1 MIFKTEAGVCL
12 RSKRQFRP
20 LILSLTLVLAFGLS
34 AYGQVERGTVTGLVT
49 DSSGAVVVGANITIR
64 NASTNVET
72 RTQSNS
78 AGIYYLPSL
87 PPGQYDLRVEHSGFK
102 PEVISNI
109 PLLANLT
116 ATFNVTLQL
125 GETTQEVTVQATAVT
140 LESQTTAVSNVLQN
154 RQVAELPDL
163 GRNPLQLA
171 ALAVGAQPAGGAITN
186 SSSQA
191 PMQSNPATV
200 VRLSGGTASQNEVL
214 TDGGESRAFHAS
226 TASVIPLE
234 SIAEFRLDMAAYSS
248 EFGRSGGGVFNIVT
262 KSGTN
267 DFHGVGYEFL
277 QNDTLNANTWQNDRT
292 NVVKGL
298 FQQNQFGAAIG
309 GPIQKNKLFFF
320 FNYEGLRNGTA
331 IQSLDTVPTPLQAA
345 GNFSQTLATSGALDV
360 IYDPNTTAPNSASPG
375 NYVRTPFP
383 GNIVPANRIN
393 AISQAVLPYWPAPNR
408 PGQGPTQFNNY
419 FVAGK
424 SLNSSDAYLGRVDYY
439 ISQKERLFGRFNA
452 QEPLSHAAGIP
463 QQDVALVSQNISSS
477 PVRNALIC
485 LTSTFSPTMLGEFR
499 LAYIR
504 LQSNSV
510 WDGKGFDIASLGYP
524 ASVTNFIKNTEY
536 NTFPNISVSQYTV
549 GTGLS
554 VTSGSSGE
562 VTSLAGGNHS
572 VTPTDN
578 WQLQYD
584 LTWMH
589 GRHKVRLGAQFE
601 MLLLN
606 SYATN
611 SPAGAYFFD
620 RRYTEGPDPL
630 LQSAAGGNGLASFL
644 LGIPISDR
652 ISDDIRIKPTSRY
665 YGFYVQDD
673 FQMTRKLTLNLGLR
687 YEYQTPYWDKYGSFG
702 FFNFQG
708 TEPVTGR
715 MGTFQSTPP
724 GQYLTVPQRH
734 GFGPRV
740 GLAYTIFP
748 KTVIRTAGA
757 VFYAPTD
764 TQNPGTS
771 DWGNGLFTLDDG
783 TLGAP
788 SPYPNTPP
796 PGGSW
801 SNPFAS
807 GILLGSHTQTF
818 PGQNVRT
825 YNKYHPFPYVA
836 DWTFGIQHE
845 LSPTIMVEAAYVGSK
860 VTHLA
865 QNLFGNQVNPAY
877 LSYGSQLLAQ
887 VANPFYGQ
895 ITDGALSYPTV
906 AFNQLLRPF
915 PQYQQLLLVRQDSG
929 DMEYQSV
936 QFKVVKQFSH
946 GLAVTGG
953 YTISKD
959 MTDDFESGV
968 TETGPNNA
976 LYNNHYNHT
985 IDTNDIPQRFVAAWM
1000 YELPV
1005 GLGKAHLSSGALG
1018 KVIGAWQWNS
1028 IATFQK
1034 GVPLRIVGSD
1044 NTGLPDFS
1052 LNAGRA
1058 NRLCNPV
1065 LSNPTTNQY
1074 FSTSCFAQAA
1084 PFTMPTDSLTE
1095 PRLRDYG
1102 RANFDMSLFRSQIIK
1117 ERYTVQLRFEAFNV
1131 FNHPMLSLG
1140 NGSSITVSS
1149 AQFGQV
1155 LEGINPR
1162 QLQLG
1167 LRLVF

>member
-1 MIFKTEAGVCL
+1 MRRHNQVVLTT
-12 RSKRQFRP
+12 
-20 LILSLTLVLAFGLS
+20 ILLAQLFQTTAL
-34 AYGQVERGTVTGLVT
+34 AQVERGTVTGLVT
-49 DSSGAVVVGANITIR
+49 DSSGAVIVRARVGIR
-64 NASTNVET
+64 NVNTNVET
-72 RTQSNS
+72 KTLSNP
-78 AGIYYLPSL
+78 AGIFYLPSL
-87 PPGQYDLRVEHSGFK
+87 PPGQYELRIEQNGFK
-102 PEVISNI
+102 PEVISDI
-109 PLLANLT
+109 PLRANLT
-116 ATFNVTLQL
+116 ATFNVTLEV
-125 GETTQEVTVQATAVT
+125 GETSQTVTVQASAVQ
-140 LESQTTAVSNVLQN
+140 LESQTTAVGQVLQN
-154 RQVAELPDL
+154 RQMAELPDL

-171 ALAVGAQPAGGAITN
+171 AIAVGALPAGGAITN
-186 SSSQA
+186 TSTQA

-200 VRLSGGTASQNEVL
+200 VRLSGGTASQNGVL

-277 QNDTLNANTWQNDRT
+277 QNNHLNANAWQNNRT
-292 NVVKGL
+292 GVVKGL
-298 FQQNQFGAAIG
+298 FQLNQFGGAIG
-309 GPIQKNKLFFF
+309 GPIRKNKLFFF
-320 FNYEGLRNGTA
+320 FNYEGLRQGSA
-331 IQSLDTVPTPLQAA
+331 IQSLATVPTALQAA
-345 GNFSQTLATSGALDV
+345 GNFSQTLATTGALDV
-360 IYDPNTTAPNSASPG
+360 IYDPNTTAPNPANQSNTIRS
-375 NYVRTPFP
+375 PFP
-383 GNIVPANRIN
+383 GNIIPADRIN
-393 AISQAVLPYWPAPNR
+393 AISRNVLPYWPAANR

-424 SLNSSDAYLGRVDYY
+424 SVSQSDAYLGRVDYY
-439 ISQKERLFGRFNA
+439 ISPGERIFGRFNA
-452 QEPLSHAAGIP
+452 QQPISHAVGLP
-463 QQDVALVSQNISSS
+463 QQDVALVSQNITSS
-477 PVRNALIC
+477 PVRNGLIC
-485 LTSTFSPTMLGEFR
+485 LTSTFSPSVLGEFR
-499 LAYIR
+499 FAFIR
-504 LQSNSV
+504 LQSNGV
-510 WDGKGFDIASLGYP
+510 WDGKGFDFASLGFP
-524 ASVTNFIKNTEY
+524 KSVTDYVKNVEY

-554 VTSGSSGE
+554 VTSGSSQE
-562 VTSLAGGNHS
+562 VSSLAGGNRTL
-572 VTPTDN
+572 TPTGN

-584 LTWMH
+584 VTWMH
-589 GRHKVRLGAQFE
+589 GRHKLRMGAQLE
-601 MLLLN
+601 LLLLN

-620 RRYTEGPDPL
+620 RRYTQGPDPL
-630 LQSAAGGNGLASFL
+630 VNTAAGGNGFASFL
-644 LGIPISDR
+644 LGVPISDR
-652 ISDDIRIKPTSRY
+652 ISDDIHIKPTAKY
-665 YGFYVQDD
+665 YGLYVQDD
-673 FQMTRKLTLNLGLR
+673 FQVTRKLTMNLGVR
-687 YEYQTPYWDKYGSFG
+687 WEYQTPYWDKYGSFG
-702 FFNFQG
+702 YFDFNSN
-708 TEPVTGR
+708 EPVTGAK
-715 MGTFQSTPP
+715 GNFAHTPP
-724 GQYLTVPQRH
+724 GGYLTVPQKR

-740 GLAYTIFP
+740 GLAYSIFP

-771 DWGNGLFTLDDG
+771 DWGNGLFALGDG

-801 SNPFAS
+801 SNPFAT
-807 GILLGSHTQTF
+807 GISVGSPTETF

-825 YNKYHPFPYVA
+825 YNRYHPFPYVA

-845 LSPTIMVEAAYVGSK
+845 LSRTLMLEAAYVGSK

-865 QNLFGNQVNPAY
+865 QNLFANQVNPIY

-887 VANPFYGQ
+887 VPNPFYGK
-895 ITDGALSYPTV
+895 IKSGALSFPTV

-936 QFKVVKQFSH
+936 QFKVTKQFSH
-946 GLAVTGG
+946 GFTITGG
-953 YTISKD
+953 LTISKD
-959 MTDDFESGV
+959 MTNDFESGV

-985 IDTNDIPQRFVAAWM
+985 IDTNDIPRRLVAAWM

-1005 GLGKAHLSSGALG
+1005 GSGKAHLGSGLAG
-1018 KVIGAWQWNS
+1018 KIVGAWQWNG

-1034 GVPLRIVGSD
+1034 GVPLRIVGPD

-1058 NRLCNPV
+1058 NRLCDPV
-1065 LSNPTTNQY
+1065 LQNPTTNQY
-1074 FSTSCFAQAA
+1074 FNTSCFASASA
-1084 PFTMPTDSLTE
+1084 FTMPTDSLTQ
-1095 PRLRDYG
+1095 PKLRDYG
-1102 RANFDMSLFRSQIIK
+1102 RANFDMSLFRTQK
-1117 ERYTVQLRFEAFNV
+1117 FGERFSAQFRLEAFNIM
-1131 FNHPMLSLG
+1131 NHPMLTLG
-1140 NGSSITVSS
+1140 NGSSVSVSS

-1155 LEGINPR
+1155 LTGINPR

-1167 LRLVF
+1167 LRLLF

>member
-1 MIFKTEAGVCL
+1 MRQECHLFL
-12 RSKRQFRP
+12 RLVIYLFV
-20 LILSLTLVLAFGLS
+20 LSSVLCA
-34 AYGQVERGTVTGLVT
+34 QVERGTVTGLVT
-49 DSSGAVVVGANITIR
+49 DSTGAVVVGAKITIR
-64 NASTNVET
+64 NVNTNVET

-78 AGIYYLPSL
+78 TGIYYLPSL
-87 PPGQYDLRVEHSGFK
+87 PPGEYELRVEQTGFK

-116 ATFNVTLQL
+116 ATYNVTFQL
-125 GETTQEVTVQATAVT
+125 GEVNQAVTVQATAVT
-140 LESQTTAVSNVLQN
+140 LESQTTAISNVLQN
-154 RQVAELPDL
+154 REVAELPDL
-163 GRNPLQLA
+163 SRNPLQLA
-171 ALAVGAQPAGGAITN
+171 AIAVGAQPTGGAITN
-186 SSSQA
+186 TSSQA

-267 DFHGVGYEFL
+267 EFHGVGYEFL
-277 QNDTLNANTWQNDRT
+277 QNNHLNANLWQNDRT
-292 NVVKGL
+292 AVVKGL
-298 FQQNQFGAAIG
+298 FQQNQFGAAVG
-309 GPIQKNKLFFF
+309 GPIQKSKLFFF
-320 FNYEGLRNGTA
+320 FNYEGLRQGSA
-331 IQSLDTVPTPLQAA
+331 IQSLNTVPTAA
-345 GNFSQTLATSGALDV
+345 QDSGDFSHTSATTGALDV
-360 IYDPNTTAPNSASPG
+360 IYDPNTTGADPANPG
-375 NYVRTPFP
+375 NAVRSPFP
-383 GNIVPANRIN
+383 GNVIPSSRIN
-393 AISQAVLPYWPAPNR
+393 PISQAVLPYWPAPNR

-419 FVAGK
+419 FVTGK
-424 SLNSSDAYLGRVDYY
+424 AISKSDAYLGRVDYY
-439 ISQKERLFGRFNA
+439 ISQSERLFGRFNA
-452 QEPLSHAAGIP
+452 QQVLSQSVGLPA
-463 QQDVALVSQNISSS
+463 QDVALVSRNITTS
-477 PVRNALIC
+477 PVRNGLIA
-485 LTSTFSPTMLGEFR
+485 LTSTFSPTLLGEFR

-510 WDGKGFDIASLGYP
+510 WDGKGFDIASLGFP
-524 ASVTNFIKNTEY
+524 ASVTNYIKNIEY

-554 VTSGSSGE
+554 VTVGSSQE
-562 VTSLAGGNHS
+562 VSSLSGGNHS

-578 WQLQYD
+578 WQMQYD

-589 GRHKVRLGAQFE
+589 GRHKVRYGAQVE
-601 MLLLN
+601 LLMLT

-620 RRYTEGPDPL
+620 RRYTEGPNPL
-630 LQSAAGGNGLASFL
+630 LQSPTGGNGFASFL

-652 ISDDIRIKPTSRY
+652 ISDDIHIKPTARY
-665 YGFYVQDD
+665 YGFYAQDD
-673 FQMTRKLTLNLGLR
+673 IQVTRKLTMNVGLR

-702 FFNFQG
+702 YFSFQG
-708 TEPVTGR
+708 TEPVTG
-715 MGTFQSTPP
+715 MP
-724 GQYLTVPQRH
+724 GIFAHTAPGAYLTNPQKH

-740 GLAYTIFP
+740 GLAYTITP

-788 SPYPNTPP
+788 SPYANTPP

-807 GILLGSHTQTF
+807 GIVLGSNTETF

-845 LSPTIMVEAAYVGSK
+845 LTPTIMVEAAYVGSK

-865 QNLFGNQVNPAY
+865 QNLFGNQVNPVY
-877 LSYGSQLLAQ
+877 LSYGSQLLTQ
-887 VANPFYGQ
+887 VPNPFYGK

-936 QFKVVKQFSH
+936 QFKIVKRFSH
-946 GLAVTGG
+946 GLTVTAG
-953 YTISKD
+953 YTISKN

-968 TETGPNNA
+968 TEVGPNNA
-976 LYNNHYNHT
+976 LYNNHFNHT
-985 IDTNDIPQRFVAAWM
+985 IDTNDIPRRFVAAWM
-1000 YELPV
+1000 YELPI
-1005 GLGKAHLSSGALG
+1005 GPGKAHLRSGPLS
-1018 KVIGAWQWNS
+1018 KILGAWQWNS
-1028 IATFQK
+1028 IATVQK
-1034 GVPLRIVGSD
+1034 GVPLKIVGSD

-1058 NRLCNPV
+1058 NRICNPV
-1065 LSNPTTNQY
+1065 LSQPTTNQY
-1074 FSTSCFAQAA
+1074 FNTSCFANAA
-1084 PFTMPTDSLTE
+1084 PFTMPNDSETQ
-1095 PRLRDYG
+1095 PQLRDYG
-1102 RANFDMSLFRSQIIK
+1102 RANLDMSLFRKQVIK
-1117 ERYTVQLRFEAFNV
+1117 ERYAVQLRIEAFNI

-1140 NGSSITVSS
+1140 PGSSVTVSS

-1167 LRLVF
+1167 LRLMF